1 MNIFRKKFHTDTMR
15 LLLLMLSLSF
25 FFGITQTSASA
36 EQNHCIVQKGD
47 SMWSIALRYNVPFA
61 EILRLNAHFV
71 NPHLI
76 HPMDKI
82 MLPHG
87 ATGTQASEGSEYDD
101 ISPDD
106 DSIPDSDISQQARD
120 VLSLV
125 NAEREKQG
133 LSSLTLSDKLTAVAN
148 EKARD
153 MAENNYFSHTS
164 PTYGSPFQMLQQ
176 YGIRYRSAGEN
187 IAAGQRTPEEVMQS
201 WMNSSG
207 HRANIL
213 NSSYTEIGIGYYAGG
228 SYGTEWVQLFTGK

>member
-1 MNIFRKKFHTDTMR
+1 M
-15 LLLLMLSLSF
+15 LLSVPL
-25 FFGITQTSASA
+25 FFGIVQASASA
-36 EQNHCIVQKGD
+36 QHHCIVQKGD
-47 SMWSIALRYNVPFA
+47 SMWSIALRYKVPFA
-61 EILRLNAHFV
+61 EVLRLNQHFA
-71 NPHLI
+71 NPHMI
-76 HPMDKI
+76 HPLDKI
-82 MLPHG
+82 LLPDG
-87 ATGTQASEGSEYDD
+87 STGSQTSTDSEYDD

-106 DSIPDSDISQQARD
+106 QSVTESDISQQAKD

-125 NAEREKQG
+125 NAERKKQG

-176 YGIRYRSAGEN
+176 YGIRYRTAGEN
-187 IAAGQRTPEEVMQS
+187 IAAGQKSPEEVMNS

-228 SYGTEWVQLFTGK
+228 SYGSEWVQLFIGE

>member
-1 MNIFRKKFHTDTMR
+1 MNKIENLLHNVIMRK
-15 LLLLMLSLSF
+15 LLIMLLSVPL
-25 FFGITQTSASA
+25 FFGLVQASASA
-36 EQNHCIVQKGD
+36 QHHCIVQKGD
-47 SMWSIALRYNVPFA
+47 SMWKIALRYNVPFS
-61 EILRLNAHFV
+61 EILRLNGHFA
-71 NPHLI
+71 NPHMI
-76 HPMDKI
+76 HPLDKI
-82 MLPHG
+82 LLPHG
-87 ATGTQASEGSEYDD
+87 TTGTETSDGSEYDD

-106 DSIPDSDISQQARD
+106 NPVPESDISQQAKD

-125 NAEREKQG
+125 NTERQKQG

-176 YGIRYRSAGEN
+176 YGIRYKAAGEN
-187 IAAGQRTPEEVMQS
+187 IAAGQKSAEEVMNS

-213 NSSYTEIGIGYYAGG
+213 NPSFTEIGIGYYAGG
-228 SYGTEWVQLFTGK
+228 SYGTYWAQEFLSK